1 METLRL
7 AIQKFD
13 FIFEDHSLVLRRS
26 KDFNIQQQDSAAEGG
41 VFEQFAGIYLEHMR
55 KQMEEDL
62 PAKLA
67 VKLQN
72 GLH

>member
-26 KDFNIQQQDSAAEGG
+26 KDFNIQQ
-41 VFEQFAGIYLEHMR
+41 
-55 KQMEEDL
+55 
-62 PAKLA
+62 
-67 VKLQN
+67 
-72 GLH
+72 